1 MTEKI
6 SSWTD
11 KARIAAEGVE
21 TCSFLHVHEEKVVQ
35 VQQMM
40 PDDQTLNR
48 LSDLFRVFGDGT
60 RIRILDDTVRRQ
72 PSAANTQECTPD
84 TEPQGRKNGVLFSC

>member
-1 MTEKI
+1 MNETGNCMTEKI

-48 LSDLFRVFGDGT
+48 LDPYPVCP
-60 RIRILDDTVRRQ
+60 VRRG
-72 PSAANTQECTPD
+72 SLC
-84 TEPQGRKNGVLFSC
+84 L